1 VLAHLA
7 RGVARVV
14 PVGPSPASSK
24 GGWWRRST
32 RDTAFA
38 RSYDRH
44 GVPAHHGTT
53 RDTAR
58 GLRVLVVD
66 DDAIYRTGLRRMLA
80 GRGIVLSDVA
90 SGAAALEAVR
100 RDAPDVVLMD
110 VRMPGIS
117 GIEATL
123 LLRGAAPTVPVVMLT
138 VSDDESDVVD
148 AVRAAARGYVLKNAP
163 IDEIVAS
170 IRAAAAGDAWIST
183 HVTNALLAG
192 VREAPPPPGTAASVA
207 FTARERDVL
216 RLIAAG
222 KDNAA
227 IGRELYISPGTV
239 RKCVSGILA
248 KLGVESRVEAAV
260 YAVRHGL
267 A

>member
-1 VLAHLA
+1 MASGSGESPRPEVRRAPDEPP
-7 RGVARVV
+7 RGT
-14 PVGPSPASSK
+14 G
-24 GGWWRRST
+24 
-32 RDTAFA
+32 
-38 RSYDRH
+38 
-44 GVPAHHGTT
+44 
-53 RDTAR
+53 R

-66 DDAIYRTGLRRMLA
+66 DHAFYRAGLRRMLA
-80 GRGIVLSDVA
+80 GRGIVISEAA
-90 SGAAALEAVR
+90 SGAAVLEAVR

-138 VSDDESDVVD
+138 ASADDSDVVE
-148 AVRAAARGYVLKNAP
+148 AVRAGARGYVLKNAP

-170 IRAAAAGDAWIST
+170 IRAVAEGDAWVSPR
-183 HVTNALLAG
+183 VTGALLAG
-192 VREAPPPPGTAASVA
+192 VRQGARPPPDAAPVE

-216 RLIAAG
+216 RLIATG

-227 IGRELYISPGTV
+227 IGRELYISDGTV
-239 RKCVSGILA
+239 RKCVSSILA

-260 YAVRHGL
+260 YAVRHGF